1 MADENQSRVD
11 VDSREIAA
19 LTTRV
24 LAAWRK
30 RLRRRNDAHP
40 RTSDRGECERHL
52 VAALLRVTENDDQC
66 LPALAAAAARYG
78 TEQPRARLDPVGFC
92 DEFVVLRQIVLKQL
106 AERGSPN
113 PDVASTRIRR
123 LDQALS
129 IVAKAAVLT
138 EFERGRIPPS

>member
-1 MADENQSRVD
+1 MADESQSRAD

-30 RLRRRNDAHP
+30 RLRRRKDAHP
-40 RTSDRGECERHL
+40 RTGDRGESERHL

-66 LPALAAAAARYG
+66 LPALAAAAAAYG
-78 TEQPRARLDPVGFC
+78 TDQPRARLDPVGLSN
-92 DEFVVLRQIVLKQL
+92 EFATLRQVVLDQL
-106 AERGSPN
+106 TQGTSLS
-113 PDVASTRIRR
+113 PDVVSARVRR

-129 IVAKAAVLT
+129 IVAKAAVS
-138 EFERGRIPPS
+138 EFESRSTL

>member
-1 MADENQSRVD
+1 MADERQSSFD

-30 RLRRRNDAHP
+30 RLRRGKDAHP
-40 RTSDRGECERHL
+40 RASDRGASERHL

-78 TEQPRARLDPVGFC
+78 MEQPRARLDPVGFC
-92 DEFVVLRQIVLKQL
+92 DEFVALRQIVLKQL
-106 AERGSPN
+106 AKRGSPN

-129 IVAKAAVLT
+129 IVTKAAVSA
-138 EFERGRIPPS
+138 ERARVPAS